1 MDYANPVCCSDWTSG
16 SGLVARRRTIL
27 PAVSTVGESNEA
39 QSLCESKSIKPYQV
53 ESWDERETQDQTD
66 RQGWVSRRLIFR
78 KNAQERAFS
87 NGEQQDA
94 DPNFAP
100 KNSPVYYLAG
110 AGIHEHSR
118 AVRMF
123 APVLA
128 EAGGQGYV

>member
-1 MDYANPVCCSDWTSG
+1 MDYASPVCCLDWTSG
-16 SGLVARRRTIL
+16 SDLVARRRTIL
-27 PAVSTVGESNEA
+27 PTVSTVGESNEA
-39 QSLCESKSIKPYQV
+39 QSLRESKSIKSYQA

-78 KNAQERAFS
+78 KNAQGRAFS
-87 NGEQQDA
+87 NGEQQHA

-100 KNSPVYYLAG
+100 KNSPVYHLAG

-128 EAGGQGYV
+128 EAG

>member
-1 MDYANPVCCSDWTSG
+1 MDYAGRVCCWGWTSG
-16 SGLVARRRTIL
+16 SGLVARRGTIL

-39 QSLCESKSIKPYQV
+39 QSLCESKSIKPYQA
-53 ESWDERETQDQTD
+53 EPWDERETQDQTD

-78 KNAQERAFS
+78 KNAQGRAFS
-87 NGEQQDA
+87 IGEQQDA

-100 KNSPVYYLAG
+100 KKSPVFNLAG
-110 AGIHEHSR
+110 AWIHEHSR
-118 AVRMF
+118 NVRML